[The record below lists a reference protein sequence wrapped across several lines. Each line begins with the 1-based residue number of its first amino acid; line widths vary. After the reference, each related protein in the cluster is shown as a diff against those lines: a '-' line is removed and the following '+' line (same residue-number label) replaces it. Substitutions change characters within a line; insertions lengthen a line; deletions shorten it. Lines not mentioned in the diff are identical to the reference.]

1 MLPFSHI
8 YFEVFVIY
16 GITIMITWNP
26 LLAVNPSRV
35 ERDALLSILRANTIS
50 GYPYL
55 SSPYLPTYPFYP
67 LYRGVYP
74 YYPTVI
80 PGYPY

>member
-1 MLPFSHI
+1 
-8 YFEVFVIY
+8 
-16 GITIMITWNP
+16 MITWNP

-55 SSPYLPTYPFYP
+55 SSPYLPTYPYLSSSYLPTYP
-67 LYRGVYP
+67 CYPFYRGVSP